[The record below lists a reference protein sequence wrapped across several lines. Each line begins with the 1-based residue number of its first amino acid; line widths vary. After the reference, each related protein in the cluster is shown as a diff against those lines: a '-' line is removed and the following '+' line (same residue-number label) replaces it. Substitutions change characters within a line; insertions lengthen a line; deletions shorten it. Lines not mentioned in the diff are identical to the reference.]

1 MSENA
6 RATML
11 ELEPLVTD
19 AVWERV
25 AVVLPVRR
33 RGPGRPRVSDRAC
46 LETMLYVARN
56 GVPWRRVP
64 PGVGFAHGNTAWR
77 RLDEWTRWGVLPK
90 VLEAVLTEQAGRG
103 GLALDRL
110 LVDATTV
117 SAKKGA
123 RRRGR
128 ARSIAANLPANC
140 T

>member
-6 RATML
+6 RATL
-11 ELEPLVTD
+11 LGLEPLVTD
-19 AVWERV
+19 AVWERI
-25 AVVLPVRR
+25 APVLPAPR

-46 LETMLYVARN
+46 LETILYVARN

-64 PGVGFAHGNTAWR
+64 PGLGYAHGKTAWR

-90 VLEAVLTEQAGRG
+90 VLEAVLAEQAERG
-103 GLALDRL
+103 ALALDRL

-123 RRRGR
+123 RRR
-128 ARSIAANLPANC
+128 APAPSIAVNLPANSI
-140 T
+140 